1 MKELALGQV
10 VRSRAGRDKD
20 LFMIVVGFDNKESDH
35 VFVSDGRLRKIEK
48 PKRKKIK
55 HLAQTNYI
63 VENLREKLNS
73 GEQIQNS
80 ELFHALE
87 SFNRTESVDA

>member
-10 VRSRAGRDKD
+10 VRSRAGRDRD
-20 LFMIVVGFDNKESDH
+20 IFMIIVRFENKDSDH

-48 PKRKKIK
+48 PKRKKTK

-80 ELFHALE
+80 EIFHALE
-87 SFNRTESVDA
+87 SFNRNESVNA